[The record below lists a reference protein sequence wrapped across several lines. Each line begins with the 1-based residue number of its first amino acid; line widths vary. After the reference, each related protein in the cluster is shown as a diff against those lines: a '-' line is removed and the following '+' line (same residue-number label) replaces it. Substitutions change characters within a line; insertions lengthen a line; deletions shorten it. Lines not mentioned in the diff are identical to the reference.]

1 LPAGMCA
8 GWSGW
13 SGGRWRALRASRLG
27 SPELPVEELT
37 EASCLEPIE
46 VSEVAFPV
54 VVTLAS
60 SRMAETQVATEE
72 EKEKLISFLEKLISS
87 EGKIGARAA

>member
-1 LPAGMCA
+1 
-8 GWSGW
+8 
-13 SGGRWRALRASRLG
+13 
-27 SPELPVEELT
+27 
-37 EASCLEPIE
+37 
-46 VSEVAFPV
+46 VAFPV

-72 EKEKLISFLEKLISS
+72 EKEKLISFLEKLIFS

>member
-1 LPAGMCA
+1 MVFRKVQL
-8 GWSGW
+8 
-13 SGGRWRALRASRLG
+13 LNISRKRLFRK
-27 SPELPVEELT
+27 P
-37 EASCLEPIE
+37 
-46 VSEVAFPV
+46 EVAFPV

-87 EGKIGARAA
+87 EGKIGARAAAAAAWACKESATRRRRELEDRD

>member
-1 LPAGMCA
+1 MVFRKVQLLNIF
-8 GWSGW
+8 
-13 SGGRWRALRASRLG
+13 RKRLFRK
-27 SPELPVEELT
+27 P
-37 EASCLEPIE
+37 
-46 VSEVAFPV
+46 EVAFPV

-72 EKEKLISFLEKLISS
+72 EKEKLISFPEKLISS